1 MIKFTD
7 FLLLV
12 VLALVLYFGVIEPRN
27 NPAPAPVVIQQ
38 PAPAVQEPQYAPLPV
53 NVMQTPVIAVIG
65 PPTAQATSTPVEA
78 PDKPALPIDL
88 TTCVD
93 MVVYSAPV
101 ADASRTVAIIPAG
114 STMPIEARSPDMGW
128 VKVNAPG
135 AATEWWM
142 PASAFCFE

>member
-1 MIKFTD
+1 MIKLTD

-12 VLALVLYFGVIEPRN
+12 VLALVLYFGVIEPRT

-38 PAPAVQEPQYAPLPV
+38 PAPVVQESQRIPPV
-53 NVMQTPVIAVIG
+53 NVMQTPVIEVIG
-65 PPTAQATSTPVEA
+65 PPTAQATSVPVEM
-78 PDKPALPIDL
+78 PDKPALPIEL
-88 TTCVD
+88 TTCMD

-114 STMPIEARSPDMGW
+114 STMPIEARSPDMLW

-142 PASAFCFE
+142 PAAAFCFE

>member
-1 MIKFTD
+1 MIKITD

-12 VLALVLYFGVIEPRN
+12 VLALVLYFGVIEPRT

-38 PAPAVQEPQYAPLPV
+38 PAPAVQEPQYVSPPV
-53 NVMQTPVIAVIG
+53 NVMQNPVIEVIG
-65 PPTAQATSTPVEA
+65 PPTAQATPVPVKA
-78 PDKPALPIDL
+78 PDKSALPIDL
-88 TTCVD
+88 TTCMD

-114 STMPIEARSPDMGW
+114 STMPIEARSSDMGW